1 MTTALNLATLIPQSS
16 IYASSST
23 TATFSVNVLGG
34 ASGSLAYQTAN
45 GQTAMLPIGGN
56 GTLLQSNGLVPA
68 WQTYT
73 GTSQIAGGNFNTIVY
88 QTAPNATGFI
98 TAPST
103 AGTSLQWNGSAFAW
117 GNPTTAV
124 SVAGGL
130 NNQLLYQVAAGN
142 TGFVSAP
149 TTASTWLFWG
159 GTSFSWTAL
168 PQTTA
173 ANLAGGTSNAILFQ
187 AATSSTSFIP
197 GPSTASTYL
206 FWSGSAFTY
215 TNVTYIPSL
224 GVGVGADGI
233 AGNIRA
239 TGSLTVFYTSDEAFK
254 ENIVDIPNALDIVKS
269 IGGKLFDWSDAYINK
284 QGGEDGY
291 FVQKH
296 DYGVIAQDVQ
306 RVFPRA
312 VRQREDGTLALNYEK
327 MCALAFAAIRELND
341 KVDQLTGNK

>member
-16 IYASSST
+16 FYASSST
-23 TATFSVNVLGG
+23 TATFSINVLGG
-34 ASGSLAYQTAN
+34 AAGSLHYQTAN

-88 QTAPNATGFI
+88 QSAPNTTGFI

-117 GNPTTAV
+117 GNPTAST
-124 SVAGGL
+124 SIAGGL

-142 TGFVSAP
+142 TGFVTAP
-149 TTASTWLFWG
+149 TTASTYLIWG
-159 GTSFSWTAL
+159 GTSFSWTPL
-168 PQTTA
+168 PQTIA
-173 ANLAGGTSNAILFQ
+173 ASLAGGSLNTIPFQ
-187 AATSSTSFIP
+187 AATSSTTFIP
-197 GPSTASTYL
+197 SPSTASTYL

-224 GVGVGADGI
+224 GVGIGADGI
-233 AGNIRA
+233 QGNIRA
-239 TGSLTVFYTSDEAFK
+239 TGSLTVFFTSDKVYK
-254 ENIVDIPNALDIVKS
+254 ENIVDIPDALNIVNA

-291 FVQKH
+291 FVQKQ

-312 VRQREDGTLALNYEK
+312 VRQRTDGTLALNYEK
-327 MCALAFAAIRELND
+327 MCALAFAAIKELSD
-341 KVDQLTGNK
+341 KVDKLTGAK

>member
-16 IYASSST
+16 RYASSST

-34 ASGSLAYQTAN
+34 ASGSLHYQTAN

-98 TAPST
+98 TAPVA

-124 SVAGGL
+124 SIAGGT
-130 NNQLLYQVAAGN
+130 NNQIHYQVAAGN
-142 TGFVSAP
+142 TGFISAP
-149 TTASTWLFWG
+149 TTASTYLIWG
-159 GTSFSWTAL
+159 GTSFAWTPL
-168 PQTTA
+168 PATIA
-173 ANLAGGTSNAILFQ
+173 SSLAGGIANAIPVQL
-187 AATSSTSFIP
+187 ATSSTGYISP
-197 GPSTASTYL
+197 PSTASTFL

-239 TGSLTVFYTSDEAFK
+239 TGSLTVFYTSDAMYK
-254 ENIVDIPNALDIVKS
+254 ENIEDIPNALETVKA
-269 IGGKLFDWSDAYINK
+269 IGGKLFDWSEDYLKK
-284 QGGEDGY
+284 QGGEDSY
-291 FVQKH
+291 FLQKH

-312 VRQREDGTLALNYEK
+312 VRQRTDGTLALNYEK
-327 MCALAFAAIRELND
+327 MCALAFAAIKELSD
-341 KVDQLTGNK
+341 KVDNLTGNK

>member
-16 IYASSST
+16 RYASSST
-23 TATFSVNVLGG
+23 TATFSANVLGG
-34 ASGSLAYQTAN
+34 ASGSIIYQSAS
-45 GQTAMLPIGGN
+45 GQTTTLPIGGN

-73 GTSQIAGGNFNTIVY
+73 GTSQIAGGSFNTIVY
-88 QTAPNATGFI
+88 QTAPNTTGFI
-98 TAPST
+98 TAPSA

-124 SVAGGL
+124 SIAGGL
-130 NNQLLYQVAAGN
+130 NNQIHYQIAPGN

-149 TTASTWLFWG
+149 TTASTYLIWG
-159 GTSFSWTAL
+159 GTSFSWTPL

-173 ANLAGGTSNAILFQ
+173 ANLAGGSLGTIPYQ
-187 AATSSTSFIP
+187 VATSSTSYIP
-197 GPSTASTYL
+197 SPSTASTFL

-233 AGNIRA
+233 TGNIRA

-254 ENIVDIPNALDIVKS
+254 ENIVDIPDALNIVNA

-291 FVQKH
+291 FVQKQ

-312 VRQREDGTLALNYEK
+312 VRHRADGTLALNYEK
-327 MCALAFAAIRELND
+327 MCALAFAAIKELSD
-341 KVDQLTGNK
+341 KVDKLTGNK